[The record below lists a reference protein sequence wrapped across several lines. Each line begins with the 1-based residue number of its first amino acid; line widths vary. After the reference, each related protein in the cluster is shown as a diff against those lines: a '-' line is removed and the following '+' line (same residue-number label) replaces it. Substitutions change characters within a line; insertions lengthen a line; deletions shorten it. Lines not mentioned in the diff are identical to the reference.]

1 MNGLNYKESSYN
13 FEFPYE
19 DDESKRIL
27 YNSRTNALAL
37 IDKEKYIYFQNF
49 KERGQPIS
57 DEKLL

>member
-37 IDKEKYIYFQNF
+37 IDKERNPLCDCPLHGMEGNRFWH
-49 KERGQPIS
+49 
-57 DEKLL
+57 